1 MYDVVPIW
9 RRGDLVEID
18 GLLAVVVGVA
28 GEPGVPEDHIAV
40 WFGDPHC
47 VRKSLGGVGGQQ
59 PEIWT
64 VPAQYFALAAE
75 PIWNH

>member
-1 MYDVVPIW
+1 MDDVVSIW

-28 GEPGVPEDHIAV
+28 GEPDVPEDHVAV
-40 WFGDPHC
+40 WFGDPRC
-47 VRKSLGGVGGQQ
+47 VRKSLGGSGGKR
-59 PEIWT
+59 PELWT
-64 VPAQYFALAAE
+64 VPARYLVVTAE